1 MRWEELDQQ
10 PCSLSRTLAVV
21 GDRWTL
27 LVLREAFLG
36 VRRFED
42 FQQRLGITRHILADR
57 LKTLVE
63 YQVLDKVAYQERPRR
78 EEYRLTP
85 RGRELYPA
93 ILTLVNWGDRHLA
106 GAEGAPIE
114 HSHKTCG
121 QRMHG
126 VLVCSECGEPLLPQ
140 DVDLAEAPAYRG
152 QLLPAHWHRRHQ

>member
-27 LVLREAFLG
+27 LVLREAFMG

-63 YQVLDKVAYQERPRR
+63 NQVLDKVAYQERPRR

-106 GAEGAPIE
+106 GSEGAPIE
-114 HSHKTCG
+114 HTHKTCG

-126 VLVCSECGEPLLPQ
+126 VLVCSECGEPLLPS
-140 DVDLAEAPAYRG
+140 DVDLREAPAYEG
-152 QLLPAHWHRRHQ
+152 QLLPPHWHRRHL